1 MRLICTILLLCY
13 PLGGCYASDAAVI
26 CHNCHSHPFKDNCIR
41 RISMTILMLN
51 SVSLTKYGVK
61 WNFTRSK
68 VRLYSEESPG
78 LLGGKS
84 EPSKCLIIKKLQT
97 RQEKANIVYKSDV

>member
-1 MRLICTILLLCY
+1 
-13 PLGGCYASDAAVI
+13 
-26 CHNCHSHPFKDNCIR
+26 
-41 RISMTILMLN
+41 MTNLMLD
-51 SVSLTKYGVK
+51 SISLTKYGVK

-68 VRLYSEESPG
+68 VGLYSEESIG

-97 RQEKANIVYKSDV
+97 RQENVNIVYKSDVQIINPCACP

>member
-1 MRLICTILLLCY
+1 
-13 PLGGCYASDAAVI
+13 
-26 CHNCHSHPFKDNCIR
+26 
-41 RISMTILMLN
+41 MTILALD

-68 VRLYSEESPG
+68 VGLYSEESPG

-97 RQEKANIVYKSDV
+97 RQEKANIVYKSDVQINNCLAAVLGIHLKIAAYGVEDGLADGDAER